1 MKKMY
6 WRKII
11 LNGGLS
17 LSEFGSDIVIRVP
30 TKVYNL
36 FTDEEMDQI
45 RREKE
50 AEREKIR
57 QLMDLLD

>member
-36 FTDEEMDQI
+36 FTDEEIDQI
-45 RREKE
+45 LREKE